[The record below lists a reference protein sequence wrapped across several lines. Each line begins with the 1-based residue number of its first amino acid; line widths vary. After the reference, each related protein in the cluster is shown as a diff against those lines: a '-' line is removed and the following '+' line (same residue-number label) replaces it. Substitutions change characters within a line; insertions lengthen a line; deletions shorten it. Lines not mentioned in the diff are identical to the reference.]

1 MRQSKRQAQVC
12 EPVVISS
19 NGISLQSGKDMK
31 MLIFRCLSLEYS
43 LCSLF
48 IITMHFLLLQIY
60 HHHAFSPST
69 EKQTNKSDCG
79 VFAIAFAMAIC
90 NKQRP
95 ELLCF
100 DITKMRRHL
109 YNCVEDGLM
118 RHFPASHRQRRHETT
133 RTEMVKV
140 FCKCRLQEE
149 GKMICCDWCLEWY
162 NSTCEVNAC
171 ACDCLAWRHD
181 MDLHCM
187 LQ

>member
-19 NGISLQSGKDMK
+19 NEDVGEVCNLEKDMK
-31 MLIFRCLSLEYS
+31 MLIFRYLSLEYS

-48 IITMHFLLLQIY
+48 IITMHFLLLQ
-60 HHHAFSPST
+60 
-69 EKQTNKSDCG
+69 KQTNMSDCG

-90 NKQRP
+90 NRQRP

-109 YNCVEDGLM
+109 YNCLEDGLM

-133 RTEMVKV
+133 RAEMVKV

-149 GKMICCDWCLEWY
+149 GKTVICCDRCLEWY
-162 NSTCEVNAC
+162 HSTCEVNVPAI
-171 ACDCLAWRHD
+171 AWRGD
-181 MDLHCM
+181 TTWTCTACCSNPV
-187 LQ
+187 

>member
-1 MRQSKRQAQVC
+1 
-12 EPVVISS
+12 
-19 NGISLQSGKDMK
+19 
-31 MLIFRCLSLEYS
+31 
-43 LCSLF
+43 
-48 IITMHFLLLQIY
+48 MHFLLVQIY

-69 EKQTNKSDCG
+69 EKQTNMSDCG

-90 NKQRP
+90 SRQWP

-109 YNCVEDGLM
+109 YNCLEDGLM

-149 GKMICCDWCLEWY
+149 RKMICCDRCLEWY
-162 NSTCEVNAC
+162 HSTCVVNVPAI
-171 ACDCLAWRHD
+171 AWRGD
-181 MDLHCM
+181 TTWTCTACCSNPV
-187 LQ
+187 